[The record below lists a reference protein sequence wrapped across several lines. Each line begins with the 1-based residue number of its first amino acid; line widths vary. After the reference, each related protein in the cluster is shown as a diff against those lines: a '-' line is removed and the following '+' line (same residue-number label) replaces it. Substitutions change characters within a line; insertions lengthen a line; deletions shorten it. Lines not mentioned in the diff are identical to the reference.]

1 MELLVII
8 ALVYAIKS
16 AVDDTKK
23 ALRKSR
29 DAYSTSADLRF
40 PGSARSGRVTRAVR
54 HDAGFWAGQAAQGFP
69 AARHGLAAGWHAGR
83 QAQAEARE
91 VREKA
96 KADHLE
102 TRVRLIPEVRAH
114 VRRQREALARL
125 HAEREARE
133 GAREGVPQSVMA
145 PPQHPA
151 GTAPSHGPRI
161 GYLGQDGF
169 WHGDEPDPAYGMPAD
184 PVASWDEPLPSA
196 TAAPPGEGRE
206 IPGEGSAGEQADP
219 AASQDEPLPS
229 DTEGGGRT
237 YSYGPADVP
246 AGWPAGGD
254 AGMAHAQARRMSEGG
269 NPWVVTEYP
278 AAGGGGTTVATY
290 LDGNEIQATA
300 EQVSAWEAT
309 ASERRRQYSRMEQ
322 EAGQPAPSQS
332 PQPEGEPTVPV
343 AADTTYDGVLK
354 SMTAEKAQAE
364 VTSAEA
370 ATASRQAEARAG
382 VVAGASRDAAALS
395 DSMQALEVDGGTLS
409 AMADHL
415 DAHAAAERAE
425 QDVQEATVAAE
436 KAHKLVLETAETV
449 ESTLKRGH
457 SGLDEAHKNA
467 PVVAADKAF
476 YGEG

>member
-40 PGSARSGRVTRAVR
+40 PSSARSGRVTRAVR

-69 AARHGLAAGWHAGR
+69 ATRHGLAAGWHAGR
-83 QAQAEARE
+83 QAQAEGRE
-91 VREKA
+91 VREAA

-114 VRRQREALARL
+114 VQRQREALAKL
-125 HAEREARE
+125 TAEREAGEGTRE
-133 GAREGVPQSVMA
+133 GSPQPVMA
-145 PPQHPA
+145 PPRPRRVPLNDTG
-151 GTAPSHGPRI
+151 GTCR
-161 GYLGQDGF
+161 F
-169 WHGDEPDPAYGMPAD
+169 C
-184 PVASWDEPLPSA
+184 SA
-196 TAAPPGEGRE
+196 TDGQECAPDCPYLNRDWPEVERRKREGSLYPGEGRE

-219 AASQDEPLPS
+219 AASWDEPLPS
-229 DTEGGGRT
+229 EAEGDGRT

-246 AGWPAGGD
+246 AGWPAGDD
-254 AGMAHAQARRMSEGG
+254 AEMAHAQARRMSVAG

-278 AAGGGGTTVATY
+278 AGGGGGATVATY
-290 LDGNEIQATA
+290 LDGKEIQPTA
-300 EQVSAWEAT
+300 GQVSAWEAT
-309 ASERRRQYSRMEQ
+309 ASERRGQYSRMEQ

-370 ATASRQAEARAG
+370 KAASKQAEARAG

-415 DAHAAAERAE
+415 DAHAAAEKAE

-436 KAHKLVLETAETV
+436 KAHKRVLETAETV